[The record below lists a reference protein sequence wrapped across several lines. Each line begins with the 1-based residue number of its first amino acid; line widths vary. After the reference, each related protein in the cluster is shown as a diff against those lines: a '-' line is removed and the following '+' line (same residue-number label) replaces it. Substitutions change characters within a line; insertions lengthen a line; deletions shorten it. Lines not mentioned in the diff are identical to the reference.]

1 MVPTTHFIKEASCVL
16 NAHKGKDILLAHQA
30 DSDTPKALVCIHLC
44 LLSSKMW
51 EGERKERD
59 FVFWVGVK
67 AGLCSVRT
75 GRSSLP
81 QPPGP
86 WAGQTKR
93 YWHRPSPR
101 PGRKSKTHIM
111 ATTLLPVVAKRGRKV
126 TMCPMVRATPCCPH
140 QGPSFLPSCPA
151 WCHPGQTTC
160 PHGGLLLLHLF
171 FGLSSLYKAARVA
184 APSWATVPGLSL
196 HRPSWLLPQAG
207 TSEPC
212 SWGNFV

>member
-1 MVPTTHFIKEASCVL
+1 MVPTTHFITEASCVL
-16 NAHKGKDILLAHQA
+16 NAHEGKGILLAHQA

-51 EGERKERD
+51 EGERKGRD

-86 WAGQTKR
+86 WAGQTKP
-93 YWHRPSPR
+93 YWHRASPR

-111 ATTLLPVVAKRGRKV
+111 ATMLLPVVAKRGRKEAWPPCV
-126 TMCPMVRATPCCPH
+126 PWWGQHCAAHTKGLPFFPPALPGATLAKQLALVVVYCC
-140 QGPSFLPSCPA
+140 SICFLACPA
-151 WCHPGQTTC
+151 STRLPG
-160 PHGGLLLLHLF
+160 
-171 FGLSSLYKAARVA
+171 
-184 APSWATVPGLSL
+184 
-196 HRPSWLLPQAG
+196 
-207 TSEPC
+207 
-212 SWGNFV
+212 